1 MKEKK
6 RKKNLPLAQTTC
18 IVVWATSSATCGWH
32 VILLET
38 KKRLTIH
45 VVSAVSSTVRR
56 SWMTCRI
63 CKNIRHTLGPIVVVV
78 KNTLWWSK
86 KRAVVVK
93 DAW

>member
-18 IVVWATSSATCGWH
+18 IVVWATSSAACIWR

-45 VVSAVSSTVRR
+45 VVLAVSSTVRR

-63 CKNIRHTLGPIVVVV
+63 CKNIRHTLGPIMVVV